1 MNYFCMERPS
11 VFRVARTKDVACRGF
26 ALRAGA
32 AIDAVMHPC
41 APPLHSRAIAPPM
54 ATIRGEEATLDG
66 VGIGGGGGGGGG
78 GGARVRRRRLLGR
91 FRPRRRRE
99 RRRGGAPEA
108 PPRQRG
114 GPARAR
120 RREGRGADGE
130 GEAEGG
136 GATRRAREDRGVG
149 ARGGRFRRVRRRVS
163 GASYYHTCSHMT
175 PSAW

>member
-41 APPLHSRAIAPPM
+41 AQPLHSRAIAPPM

-78 GGARVRRRRLLGR
+78 GGAREVVNWGDAAPTWGDEEPATAPAATSKELGA
-91 FRPRRRRE
+91 E
-99 RRRGGAPEA
+99 E
-108 PPRQRG
+108 
-114 GPARAR
+114 
-120 RREGRGADGE
+120 
-130 GEAEGG
+130 EAE
-136 GATRRAREDRGVG
+136 
-149 ARGGRFRRVRRRVS
+149 
-163 GASYYHTCSHMT
+163 
-175 PSAW
+175 